1 MGEYRE
7 IREIS
12 VGTITNEEFQ
22 TLCHQIVIAY
32 KGIYGMMQ
40 AKDIEPD
47 RILAIELLSPCS
59 ISFGQYKY
67 EKSYCIVTL
76 SCIGNNK
83 IVIEQEADRELYSSS
98 YVKDDYRMFFEAM
111 NMAIKQ
117 SLKLENRELL
127 SSIPSPLRYNPISC
141 FNMKTG
147 EVENIRFT
155 PDFRL
160 LTESEWPLYDVVYID
175 NVEEIINKEK
185 VKIEFRNMSDEC
197 GDIAIL
203 ESRLY
208 KRIRKKSLYDAS
220 RNTEI
225 YWAPIPDMSWN
236 VKINTPML
244 VKDVN
249 SKNEFWIYAST
260 AGLIYGENVVNAPMR
275 LDQEIYL
282 KDSSEGDLMVVF
294 DDGNVMVYFP
304 LASDIQQGMIR
315 MCVLK
320 KGADVNEMMLEV
332 KRIGN
337 LSNVPIDDIELS
349 NMKSNVQL
357 LGESEY
363 YDGNQFVELL
373 SVTAQK
379 QRTQIAAQKEME
391 KMEQMRL
398 EEMEKMEQMQLEEW
412 SKEHPILSKI
422 CIALGRLCGKIER
435 LSE

>member
-1 MGEYRE
+1 MGRYRE
-7 IREIS
+7 IQEIS

-185 VKIEFRNMSDEC
+185 VEIEFRNMSDEC

-249 SKNEFWIYAST
+249 SKNEFWIYVST
-260 AGLIYGENVVNAPMR
+260 TGLIYGENVVRAPMR
-275 LDQEIYL
+275 VGHL
-282 KDSSEGDLMVVF
+282 KDSSKGGAMAVF
-294 DDGNVMVYFP
+294 DDGNVMVYIP
-304 LASDIQQGMIR
+304 LAADIQQGMIR
-315 MCVLK
+315 MYVLK
-320 KGADVNEMMLEV
+320 EGTNVNEMMLEV
-332 KRIGN
+332 KGTGS
-337 LSNVPIDDIELS
+337 LSDVPIDDIALS

>member
-1 MGEYRE
+1 MGGYRK
-7 IREIS
+7 IQEIS

-22 TLCHQIVIAY
+22 ALCHQIVIAY
-32 KGIYGMMQ
+32 KEIYGMMQ

-59 ISFGQYKY
+59 ISFGQYRY
-67 EKSYCIVTL
+67 EKYYCIVTL

-83 IVIEQEADRELYSSS
+83 IVIEQEADRELYSYS
-98 YVKDDYRMFFEAM
+98 KDDYRMFFEAM
-111 NMAIKQ
+111 NMAIKH
-117 SLKLENRELL
+117 SLKLENREYL
-127 SSIPSPLRYNPISC
+127 SSIPSLLRYNPISC
-141 FNMKTG
+141 FNMETG

-185 VKIEFRNMSDEC
+185 VEIELRNMSNGC
-197 GDIAIL
+197 GDIAIFD
-203 ESRLY
+203 SRLY

-220 RNTEI
+220 KNTEI
-225 YWAPIPDMSWN
+225 YWAPIPNMSWS

-244 VKDVN
+244 VKDVS
-249 SKNEFWIYAST
+249 SKNEFWIYVST
-260 AGLIYGENVVNAPMR
+260 TGLIYGENVVRTPMR
-275 LDQEIYL
+275 VDQL
-282 KDSSEGDLMVVF
+282 KDSSKGGAMAVF
-294 DDGNVMVYFP
+294 DDGNVMVYIP
-304 LASDIQQGMIR
+304 LAADIQQGMIR
-315 MCVLK
+315 MYVLID
-320 KGADVNEMMLEV
+320 GADVNEMMLEV
-332 KRIGN
+332 KRTGS
-337 LSNVPIDDIELS
+337 LSDVPIDDIALS

-357 LGESEY
+357 LGESKY

-379 QRTQIAAQKEME
+379 RRTQIAAQKEME
-391 KMEQMRL
+391 KMEQM
-398 EEMEKMEQMQLEEW
+398 QLEEW
-412 SKEHPILSKI
+412 NKEHPILSKI

>member
-22 TLCHQIVIAY
+22 TLCHMIVIAY
-32 KGIYGMMQ
+32 KEIYGIMQ

-83 IVIEQEADRELYSSS
+83 IVIEQEADRELYSFSN
-98 YVKDDYRMFFEAM
+98 DNYRMFFKAM
-111 NMAIKQ
+111 DMAIEH
-117 SLKLENRELL
+117 SLELENRERL

-141 FNMKTG
+141 FNLETN

-175 NVEEIINKEK
+175 NIEESINEEK
-185 VKIEFRNMSDEC
+185 NEIEFRNMSKGC

-203 ESRLY
+203 ESHLY
-208 KRIRKKSLYDAS
+208 KRFRKISLYDAS
-220 RNTEI
+220 KNTEI
-225 YWAPIPDMSWN
+225 YWAPIPNMSWN

-244 VKDVN
+244 VKDVS
-249 SKNEFWIYAST
+249 SKNEFWIYVST
-260 AGLIYGENVVNAPMR
+260 TGLIYGENVVRAPMR
-275 LDQEIYL
+275 VGHL
-282 KDSSEGDLMVVF
+282 KDSSKGGAMAVF
-294 DDGNVMVYFP
+294 DDGNVMVYIP
-304 LASDIQQGMIR
+304 LAADIQQGMIR
-315 MCVLK
+315 MYVLK
-320 KGADVNEMMLEV
+320 EGTNVNEMMLEV
-332 KRIGN
+332 KGTGS
-337 LSNVPIDDIELS
+337 LSDVPIDDIALS

-391 KMEQMRL
+391 KMEQM
-398 EEMEKMEQMQLEEW
+398 QLEEW

>member
-32 KGIYGMMQ
+32 KEIYGMMQ

-59 ISFGQYKY
+59 ISFGQYRY
-67 EKSYCIVTL
+67 EKYYCIVTL

-83 IVIEQEADRELYSSS
+83 IVIEQEADRELCSYS
-98 YVKDDYRMFFEAM
+98 KDDYRMFFEAM
-111 NMAIKQ
+111 NMAIKH
-117 SLKLENRELL
+117 SLKLENREHL

-141 FNMKTG
+141 FNMETG

-185 VKIEFRNMSDEC
+185 VEIELRNMSDEC

-225 YWAPIPDMSWN
+225 YWMPIPNMSWN

-260 AGLIYGENVVNAPMR
+260 TGLIYGENVVNAPMR
-275 LDQEIYL
+275 FDQEIDL
-282 KDSSEGDLMVVF
+282 KDSSEGDFMVFF

-304 LASDIQQGMIR
+304 LAADIQQGMIR

-332 KRIGN
+332 KRTGN

-357 LGESEY
+357 LGESKY

-391 KMEQMRL
+391 KMEQM
-398 EEMEKMEQMQLEEW
+398 QLEEW
-412 SKEHPILSKI
+412 NKEHPILSKI